1 MSSAYNWPR
10 QPKPLISPWLPVSP
24 ADEAEDGVSSSIG
37 ETSLPSLCPGG
48 FQVETSAERVW
59 EAGVLESALHAGQDI
74 KLLKTFYLE
83 VNVDFKALVKNTSG
97 WLCDNVK
104 G

>member
-1 MSSAYNWPR
+1 M
-10 QPKPLISPWLPVSP
+10 
-24 ADEAEDGVSSSIG
+24 
-37 ETSLPSLCPGG
+37 
-48 FQVETSAERVW
+48 ETSAERVW
-59 EAGVLESALHAGQDI
+59 EAGVLESAVHAGQDI

>member
-10 QPKPLISPWLPVSP
+10 QSKPLILPWLPVSS
-24 ADEAEDGVSSSIG
+24 ADEAEDGVSSSIS
-37 ETSLPSLCPGG
+37 ETSLPSLCSGG

-59 EAGVLESALHAGQDI
+59 EAGVLGLALHTGQDI
-74 KLLKTFYLE
+74 KLLKTFNLE

-97 WLCDNVK
+97 WLCHNVK